1 MEKKLAM
8 RTKIGKDSQT
18 AYTEDISFHEH
29 QKKHA
34 LSQQTLE
41 RFKFNA
47 QES

>member
-29 QKKHA
+29 QKKLA

>member
-8 RTKIGKDSQT
+8 KTKMGKDSQT

-29 QKKHA
+29 QKKQA
-34 LSQQTLE
+34 LSQQSLD